1 MSEQFFTDIKELE
14 AALGDGIYLVLS
26 DNIRG
31 VFSLGTKIRCKG
43 SYGHMM
49 WGVPGGFASQSW
61 TFSLCKYADYEGCI
75 MKFIHNPD
83 WTEDQKRILLSKI
96 QEDLDKP
103 WYKSIYD
110 FRAIFGQ
117 LLGWDWLQSSK
128 RMICSERIAY
138 LRYIDPEVDEWLKVE
153 HTPTPTDVNAWT
165 KAHQDR
171 YKVFARYSP
180 D

>member
-1 MSEQFFTDIKELE
+1 MGPFYTDIKELE
-14 AALGDGIYLVLS
+14 AATEGGVYLVLA

-31 VFSLGTKIRCKG
+31 VFSLGTKIRTRG

-49 WGVPGGFASQSW
+49 WKIPGGFASQSW
-61 TFSLCKYADYEGCI
+61 TFSKVDMSHYAGCI
-75 MKFIHNPD
+75 MKFIYNPD
-83 WTEDQKRILLSKI
+83 WTVSQKVTLLSKI

-103 WYKSIYD
+103 WWKNIYD
-110 FRAIFGQ
+110 FRAIVGQ
-117 LLGWDWLQSSK
+117 LLGWDWLQSSE

-153 HTPTPTDVNAWT
+153 HTPTPTDVN
-165 KAHQDR
+165 KYCKMHQHK
-171 YKVFARYSP
+171 YAVFARYSP